1 MCIEGQAT
9 IEALDSDSPD
19 KQVMIQK
26 GEAVLIPAI
35 LRDICIQPI
44 DGECQLIEIH
54 M

>member
-19 KQVMIQK
+19 KQVCIQK
-26 GEAVLIPAI
+26 GEAVLIPAM
-35 LRDICIQPI
+35 LRDIMIQPN
-44 DGECQLIEIH
+44 GECQLIEIY

>member
-35 LRDICIQPI
+35 LRDICIQPK